1 MKRIYWDKEAH
12 PIDTNLI
19 QALYEMRC
27 EDGGNPLLL
36 DAVTVEDII
45 DDADETVSMD
55 ALVTPFSKLERR
67 MTVMQNVMNRTGT
80 DVRVLAM
87 QVTPPFKNRGVT
99 NVATI
104 FELSDGQT
112 ISVFFHNPDTTP
124 NRLAPTDE
132 MISWKWLLNKKDVTI
147 AVAPEQ
153 GKDLNVHEVAR
164 RLMRLADRNSAAF
177 ARANKRRAERL
188 QAIQTAKDEVAQLEE
203 ELVRIQKDIEAA
215 RIDLEDK
222 QTKRDA
228 EKAAYEARKAEK
240 ERIEAERKAKE
251 EAERQ
256 AAEERARQEEEQRKA
271 AEEEAKRL
279 QEEELERQRNAQ
291 PQTPQDQTVPNDLDV
306 ATDMK
311 TLQSI
316 IDKTHPKIS
325 SPDLFSEI
333 EALWNR
339 YDGKNEQ
346 MMDLL
351 NRAVD
356 AWSEVANDLTK
367 NVA

>member
-1 MKRIYWDKEAH
+1 MKRIYWDKEAQ
-12 PIDTNLI
+12 PIGVNLT
-19 QALYEMRC
+19 QALYEMRL
-27 EDGGNPLLL
+27 EDGDNQLLL
-36 DAVTVEDII
+36 DSVTVDEIMQ
-45 DDADETVSMD
+45 DAEETVSMD
-55 ALVTPFSKLERR
+55 ALVTPYSKLERR
-67 MTVMQNVMNRTGT
+67 MTVMQAVMNRTGT
-80 DVRVLAM
+80 DVKVLAM
-87 QVTPPFKNRGVT
+87 QVTQPFKNRGVT
-99 NVATI
+99 NVAAV

-112 ISVFFHNPDTTP
+112 ISVYFHNPDTTP

-153 GKDLNVHEVAR
+153 GKDLNIHEVAR

-188 QAIQTAKDEVAQLEE
+188 QAIQAAKNEVSQLEE
-203 ELVRIQKDIEAA
+203 ELAGLQKDIEAA
-215 RIDLEDK
+215 RIELEDK
-222 QTKRDA
+222 QSKRDI
-228 EKAAYEARKAEK
+228 EKSAYETRKAER
-240 ERIEAERKAKE
+240 ERMEAERKAKE
-251 EAERQ
+251 EAERL

-271 AEEEAKRL
+271 AEEQAKRE
-279 QEEELERQRNAQ
+279 QEEELERQRNAE
-291 PQTPQDQTVPNDLDV
+291 PQKPEDQTVPNDLDL

-311 TLQSI
+311 VVQSI

-325 SPDLFSEI
+325 SPDLFADI

-339 YDGKNEQ
+339 YEGKNDS
-346 MMDLL
+346 MIDLL
-351 NRAVD
+351 NKAIE

>member
-27 EDGGNPLLL
+27 EDGDNPLLL

-177 ARANKRRAERL
+177 ARANKRRAER
-188 QAIQTAKDEVAQLEE
+188 
-203 ELVRIQKDIEAA
+203 R
-215 RIDLEDK
+215 
-222 QTKRDA
+222 
-228 EKAAYEARKAEK
+228 
-240 ERIEAERKAKE
+240 
-251 EAERQ
+251 
-256 AAEERARQEEEQRKA
+256 
-271 AEEEAKRL
+271 
-279 QEEELERQRNAQ
+279 
-291 PQTPQDQTVPNDLDV
+291 
-306 ATDMK
+306 
-311 TLQSI
+311 
-316 IDKTHPKIS
+316 TH
-325 SPDLFSEI
+325 
-333 EALWNR
+333 
-339 YDGKNEQ
+339 G
-346 MMDLL
+346 
-351 NRAVD
+351 
-356 AWSEVANDLTK
+356 
-367 NVA
+367 